1 MHCSGTDFIYLI
13 TWFFLFYIFYLSG
26 RDGKP
31 FPSINIEIEK
41 KESVR
46 VGSGETRATEK
57 DQCMHVDSRET
68 QQEKDINVHVTAR

>member
-13 TWFFLFYIFYLSG
+13 TWFFLFDIFYLPG

-31 FPSINIEIEK
+31 LPSINIEIEK
-41 KESVR
+41 KAS

-68 QQEKDINVHVTAR
+68 QQEKDINVHWRDH